1 MIFPSETLNLHCYLL
16 GDRMEMEGQ
25 VLRIEETG
33 HAFAD
38 LNEERSTSE
47 FVKVH
52 KNRKA
57 KKRQGKSTWDPKT
70 SVKWVRASF
79 QINEIIDDGSH
90 EEEGESEEDLREE
103 PIESHN

>member
-38 LNEERSTSE
+38 LNEEGSTSE
-47 FVKVH
+47 FVKV
-52 KNRKA
+52 
-57 KKRQGKSTWDPKT
+57 
-70 SVKWVRASF
+70 
-79 QINEIIDDGSH
+79 
-90 EEEGESEEDLREE
+90 
-103 PIESHN
+103 